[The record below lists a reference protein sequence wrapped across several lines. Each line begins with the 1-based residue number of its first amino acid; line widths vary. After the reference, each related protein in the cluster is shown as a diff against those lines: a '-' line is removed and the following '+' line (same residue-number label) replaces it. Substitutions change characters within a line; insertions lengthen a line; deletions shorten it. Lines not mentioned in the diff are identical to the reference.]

1 MNYLDGTQIRAGH
14 RVRLKSGDVG
24 TIVFS
29 IDTGEYSDEFPRI
42 DWEYLREGVM
52 VKTDRGSLV
61 HLKAPNDGDV
71 VPA

>member
-1 MNYLDGTQIRAGH
+1 MNYPDGTQIRAGH

-29 IDTGEYSDEFPRI
+29 IDTNEYSDEFPSS
-42 DWEYLREGVM
+42 DWAYLVEGVM
-52 VKTDRGSLV
+52 VKTDRGALV

-71 VPA
+71 TPV